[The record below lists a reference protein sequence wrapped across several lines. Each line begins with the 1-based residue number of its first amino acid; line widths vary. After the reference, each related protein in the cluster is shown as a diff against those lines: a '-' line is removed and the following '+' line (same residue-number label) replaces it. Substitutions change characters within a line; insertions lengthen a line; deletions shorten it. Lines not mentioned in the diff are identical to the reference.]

1 MATSVV
7 GSDGPLVDFRGVSK
21 SYGPQVALDGMDLR
35 VDRGELF
42 GFIGP
47 NGAGKTTTIKVMIG
61 LLTEF
66 GGRVSIAGK
75 AMPSHRREVH
85 RDLGYL
91 PQHVAFQEWRTVE
104 QVLTTF
110 GRLSGLTG
118 GDLEEGMER
127 ALSLLEVQ
135 HLRDRRV
142 TKLSGGEH
150 QKVGMAQ
157 AILHRPALLV
167 LDEPMVGLDPESRF
181 RFKEVMQRLH
191 REGTTI
197 LFSSHILSDVQ
208 DVATRIGIINHGRVL
223 WTGTIPELKEHFSMS
238 NDFQIIL
245 SREGGRWKEA
255 EELEG
260 VLSVS
265 EVGAGILLA
274 QLDGSMDVD
283 LVADRLLRGLLERD
297 CHVRSFYP
305 VSPTLEQ
312 LYIRFVSEDRPGG
325 EGP

>member
-1 MATSVV
+1 MVAEV
-7 GSDGPLVDFRGVSK
+7 GEPLVDFRGVSK
-21 SYGPQVALDGMDLR
+21 VYGQHMALNGMDLQ
-35 VDRGELF
+35 VDGGELF

-61 LLTEF
+61 LLTDFQGE
-66 GGRVSIAGK
+66 VSISGI
-75 AMPSHRREVH
+75 AMPSGRKAVH

-104 QVLTTF
+104 QVLSTF
-110 GRLSGLTG
+110 GRLSGLVG
-118 GDLEEGMER
+118 KDLEDGIEW
-127 ALSLLEVQ
+127 ALGLLEVQ

-142 TKLSGGEH
+142 TQLSGGEH

-181 RFKEVMQRLH
+181 RFKEVMQGLH

-208 DVATRIGIINHGRVL
+208 DVATRIGIISYGRTI
-223 WTGTIPELKEHFSMS
+223 WNGTIPQLKEHFDFS
-238 NDFQIIL
+238 NDYQVIL
-245 SREGGRWKEA
+245 SRDSGRWR
-255 EELEG
+255 ELEALDG
-260 VLSVS
+260 VLSLEETESGTLLVRFDRSKDIDEVS
-265 EVGAGILLA
+265 
-274 QLDGSMDVD
+274 
-283 LVADRLLRGLLERD
+283 DRLLRGLLERD
-297 CHVRSFYP
+297 CRVRSFLP

-312 LYIRFVSEDRPGG
+312 LYVSFVKEGRPGG
-325 EGP
+325 GGQ